1 MEGAI
6 LSKGCKNGIEA
17 INLIGAAFQEV
28 FSSTKFLMYVAAP

>member
-6 LSKGCKNGIEA
+6 LSKGPKNGIEA
-17 INLIGAAFQEV
+17 INLIGAFQEV